1 MPPLRAHRFTFRHR
15 LGLERTVVVHA
26 TAARTAEK
34 MAWLA
39 LGHGKWLHTLA
50 ARRTWVIMAVA
61 VLGAAGELSEVAGI

>member
-26 TAARTAEK
+26 TAAAAAEK

-39 LGHGKWLHTLA
+39 LGRWSWLHALA
-50 ARRTWVIMAVA
+50 ARRTWAIMAVA
-61 VLGAAGELSEVAGI
+61 ALGAAGEVAEVAGI